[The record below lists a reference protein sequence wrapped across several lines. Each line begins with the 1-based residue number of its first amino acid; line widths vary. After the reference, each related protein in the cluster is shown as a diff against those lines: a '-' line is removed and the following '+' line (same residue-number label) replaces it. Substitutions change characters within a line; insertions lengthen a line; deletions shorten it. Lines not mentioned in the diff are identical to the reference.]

1 MIYTK
6 NEVHY
11 TDDHGTSSEQCS
23 KCRHYDAPSR
33 DIVYDAPIRCDIVE
47 GKIKPGGWCNRFKRA
62 VTTGPS

>member
-23 KCRHYDAPSR
+23 KCRHYDAP
-33 DIVYDAPIRCDIVE
+33 ARCDIVE

-62 VTTGPS
+62 VTTVPS